1 MTKKRNY
8 PARIP
13 AIACPHC
20 LTRAVA
26 YDSVEI
32 DLLTREI
39 RFRCSNADCGH
50 TFVGQLGI
58 FRTVQPSMMP
68 NPAIKLPMGQW
79 RSKPANDD
87 TRVPAN
93 DDVLPAAVTAPID
106 GTEPMTG

>member
-1 MTKKRNY
+1 MKKRSY

-13 AIACPHC
+13 GIACPHC
-20 LTRAVA
+20 RARAIA

-39 RFRCSNADCGH
+39 RFRCDDADCGH

-58 FRTVQPSMMP
+58 FRTVRPSMKP
-68 NPAIKLPMGQW
+68 NPAVQLPMGQW

-93 DDVLPAAVTAPID
+93 DDVLPAAVAVPVD